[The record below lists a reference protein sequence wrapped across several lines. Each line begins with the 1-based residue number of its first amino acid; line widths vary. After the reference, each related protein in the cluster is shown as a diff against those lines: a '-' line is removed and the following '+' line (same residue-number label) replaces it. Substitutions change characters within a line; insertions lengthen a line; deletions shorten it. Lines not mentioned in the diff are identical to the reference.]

1 MTDNYAALLRQT
13 AKIYRESLAAPN
25 TDDMWSLAYQWQ
37 DKKHRHVF
45 DLCKELEGA
54 ASRIEKLE
62 AALRELSEDWSC
74 CGVSIAMRTIA
85 RKALEGEND

>member
-13 AKIYRESLAAPN
+13 TKIYRESLAAPD
-25 TDDMWSLAYQWQ
+25 TDDMCSLAYQWQ

-54 ASRIEKLE
+54 ADRIEKLE
-62 AALRELSEDWSC
+62 AALDDVAGYLARADWYYLKPE
-74 CGVSIAMRTIA
+74 T
-85 RKALEGEND
+85 RKALEGKDD